1 MKQLSSF
8 FLSLI
13 LSGPILAN
21 PVEELEPVGSATLKV
36 LFWSIYSSTLYTD
49 DGIYTGIEPDLALQI
64 TYRRRISKIDLLDRT
79 EEEWENTSRN
89 QRSWKGWLTQLDKI
103 LPDVERGDVLVLR
116 VSNSLASQFFFNNS
130 LIGTIEDQD
139 FTKDFL
145 ALWLSERSSYPKLRN
160 KLVNGAV
167 IIPFLTNFK
176 SRSHAAASIRTGG
189 KPPLSLLGRSLL

>member
-1 MKQLSSF
+1 M
-8 FLSLI
+8 
-13 LSGPILAN
+13 
-21 PVEELEPVGSATLKV
+21 EELEPVGSATLKV

-116 VSNSLASQFFFNNS
+116 VSNSLASQFF
-130 LIGTIEDQD
+130 LII
-139 FTKDFL
+139 
-145 ALWLSERSSYPKLRN
+145 A
-160 KLVNGAV
+160 
-167 IIPFLTNFK
+167 
-176 SRSHAAASIRTGG
+176 
-189 KPPLSLLGRSLL
+189 

>member
-1 MKQLSSF
+1 M
-8 FLSLI
+8 
-13 LSGPILAN
+13 SGPILAN

-116 VSNSLASQFFFNNS
+116 VSNSLASLFFFNNS

-189 KPPLSLLGRSLL
+189 KPPLALLGRSLL